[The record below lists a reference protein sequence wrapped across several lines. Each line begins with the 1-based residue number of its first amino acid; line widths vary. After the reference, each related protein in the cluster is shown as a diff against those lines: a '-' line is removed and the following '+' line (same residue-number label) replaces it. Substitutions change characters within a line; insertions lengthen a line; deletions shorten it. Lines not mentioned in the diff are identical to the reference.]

1 MWGGRSF
8 CPSFATATP
17 NSSVS
22 TKRKRRKRAALEAGF
37 PKFSR
42 PKPQRR
48 TPSRC
53 QGHAGG
59 QRHQPRSGAAFP
71 SKGQKIQ
78 TLINFHPGQ
87 RMSRVP
93 CQNEGMKMILS
104 LWKRLVQPPQTINQ
118 FGSAR
123 LVNTAANTRFWAV
136 RRMTRPLPGNGL
148 QCLARRLCFK
158 RKPPKLR
165 PTLIFY
171 GLSIQPSRQHPA
183 GVKTQF

>member
-1 MWGGRSF
+1 MPIIRNGNSKFFGFNETETPETGRIGGRFPQILS
-8 CPSFATATP
+8 AETP
-17 NSSVS
+17 ASNTDPLPRPCWRSKASTSV
-22 TKRKRRKRAALEAGF
+22 
-37 PKFSR
+37 
-42 PKPQRR
+42 
-48 TPSRC
+48 RC
-53 QGHAGG
+53 GI
-59 QRHQPRSGAAFP
+59 PL
-71 SKGQKIQ
+71 KGQKIQ
-78 TLINFHPGQ
+78 TLINFHPGR

-148 QCLARRLCFK
+148 QCLPRRLCFK

-171 GLSIQPSRQHPA
+171 GLSIQPSRLHPA